1 MSLRHAEE
9 RRSRRE
15 AGEMEAHDTRA
26 GESDRQYA

>member
-15 AGEMEAHDTRA
+15 AGEEFVASLNWIA
-26 GESDRQYA
+26 SDEQD